1 MLRQRSQLGFT
12 LVEIMIA
19 VAVVGLLA
27 AVAVPMLSRVRVNA
41 NEGAVKSDLRT
52 FSSACEG
59 FRAAQNPPVYPE
71 DIDALTTTTPP
82 YLDAT
87 WGEGQA
93 KHGFTMTYLRADATY
108 SVLATAVAGA
118 ALNDYCIDQTAVIV
132 STTANG
138 TANPITADAIGCS
151 GGVAVGG

>member
-27 AVAVPMLSRVRVNA
+27 AVAVPLLARVRVNA

-52 FSSACEG
+52 FSSACESY
-59 FRAAQNPPVYPE
+59 RSAQNPPAYPA
-71 DIDALTTTTPP
+71 DIDALTTATPP
-82 YLDAT
+82 YLDET
-87 WGEGQA
+87 WEEGEA
-93 KHGFTMTYLRADATY
+93 KHGFTMSYLRDDATY
-108 SVLATAVAGA
+108 SLLATAVAGA

-138 TANPITADAIGCS
+138 TADPITADATGCS